1 MVELQSSKLAM
12 RVRFPLPAPFMNVCH
27 ELKTILWLPPR
38 TATRAI
44 APLFYKF
51 NFIRADFGKH
61 IQDYDKY
68 THELSIPEGCEDY
81 DIICTL
87 RNPFSWMLSIWHWD
101 NFYPGFPEAERL
113 TFSQYIE
120 KEQWELS
127 GISKNILNAKITYP
141 IRYEFMKQDL
151 MSIPWF
157 DVDEKLINSLLN
169 QNNYKSENLKRNPEN
184 KNFSDYLAHYTK
196 KELDV
201 VRTKFSALFTKLGY

>member
-1 MVELQSSKLAM
+1 
-12 RVRFPLPAPFMNVCH
+12 MNVCH

-51 NFIRADFGKH
+51 NFIRADYGKP
-61 IQDYDKY
+61 IQGYDGY
-68 THELSIPEGCEDY
+68 SHELSIPEGCEDY
-81 DIICTL
+81 EIICTV
-87 RNPFSWMLSIWHWD
+87 RNPLSWMLSIWHWD
-101 NFYPGFPEAERL
+101 NFYPGFAETDRL
-113 TFSQYIE
+113 TFNQYIE

-127 GISKNILNAKITYP
+127 GISKNILSSKITYP

-157 DVDEKLINSLLN
+157 DLDEKLVNSQLN

-184 KNFSDYLAHYTK
+184 RIVSDYLAHYTK

-201 VRTKFSALFTKLGY
+201 VKTKFYPLFKRFGYIIAAILAALQLSVVFNTA

>member
-1 MVELQSSKLAM
+1 
-12 RVRFPLPAPFMNVCH
+12 MNVCH

-51 NFIRADFGKH
+51 NFIRADYGKP
-61 IQDYDKY
+61 IQGYDGY

-81 DIICTL
+81 DIICTV
-87 RNPFSWMLSIWHWD
+87 RNPYSWMLSIWHWD
-101 NFYPGFPEAERL
+101 TFHPGLAEKDRP

-120 KEQWELS
+120 NGQWELT
-127 GISKNILNAKITYP
+127 GISQNILNAKITYP

-157 DVDEKLINSLLN
+157 DTDERLIVSQLN

-184 KNFSDYLAHYTK
+184 KIVSDYLAHYTK

-201 VRTKFSALFTKLGY
+201 VRTKFFPLFKRFGYILAAILALFQLSIAFNTA

>member
-1 MVELQSSKLAM
+1 
-12 RVRFPLPAPFMNVCH
+12 MNVCH

-51 NFIRADFGKH
+51 NFVRADFGKP
-61 IQDYDKY
+61 IQGYDSY

-81 DIICTL
+81 DIICTV

-101 NFYPGFPEAERL
+101 NFYPGFSESERL
-113 TFSQYIE
+113 TFSQYVE

-201 VRTKFSALFTKLGY
+201 VKTKFSALFTKLGYSSIV

>member
-1 MVELQSSKLAM
+1 
-12 RVRFPLPAPFMNVCH
+12 MNVCH

-44 APLFYKF
+44 APLFHKF
-51 NFIRADFGKH
+51 NFIRADYGKP
-61 IQDYDKY
+61 IQGYDGY

-81 DIICTL
+81 DIICTV

-101 NFYPGFPEAERL
+101 NFYPGFSETEML
-113 TFSQYIE
+113 TFSQYVE
-120 KEQWELS
+120 REQWELS

-157 DVDEKLINSLLN
+157 DLDERLVNSQLN

-184 KNFSDYLAHYTK
+184 KIVSDYLAHYTK

-201 VRTKFSALFTKLGY
+201 IRAKFFPLFKRFGYIIAAILAALQLSVAFNTA